1 MTPEEA
7 RGYIDGLSFDSKQDV
22 WGEFPNRYDHWDA
35 FEAFATI
42 AGLRYEYAVQVRDE
56 RWRTLGDAWT
66 SEPEARA
73 RYSATPGKN
82 TGRVRIVR
90 RLVSDPEV
98 VE

>member
-7 RGYIDGLSFDSKQDV
+7 QKLLACIDGT
-22 WGEFPNRYDHWDA
+22 
-35 FEAFATI
+35 EATVLAELMDWKEVAQALETI

-66 SEPEARA
+66 SEPEARS

-90 RLVSDPEV
+90 RLVSEPEV
-98 VE
+98 AE